1 MKILVTGGAGFIG
14 SNFVRMALTDKFPN
28 FNSVSLP
35 KAILAAVLVTRLIKK
50 SFFLDVLL

>member
-28 FNSVSLP
+28 FSVHE
-35 KAILAAVLVTRLIKK
+35 IVVLDFLHLLHMLINLEL
-50 SFFLDVLL
+50 SIVQH